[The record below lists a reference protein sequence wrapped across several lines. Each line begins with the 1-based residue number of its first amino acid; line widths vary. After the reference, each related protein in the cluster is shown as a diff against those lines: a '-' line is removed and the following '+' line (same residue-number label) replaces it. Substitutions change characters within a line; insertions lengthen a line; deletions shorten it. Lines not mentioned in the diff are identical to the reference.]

1 MQVANASTKQGLEKV
16 IHRATDSSY
25 GSDNT
30 RVAGED
36 ETREEER
43 IINHFQ
49 MQPFCVGTRCVWVK
63 GHSIAN
69 TISGLQPVFPK
80 GLCAPFTKKGLR
92 IEVGLTS
99 PSVTPSTLVSSSDS
113 VHARGR
119 AMCEFYEACGQVRQ
133 RCQSKWRLL
142 RLACRDQPSAS
153 GAPHSTKGKGHAR
166 AMCDFC
172 EVCGSAARALSHLTR
187 G

>member
-25 GSDNT
+25 GSDDT

-49 MQPFCVGTRCVWVK
+49 MQLFCVGTRCV
-63 GHSIAN
+63 S
-69 TISGLQPVFPK
+69 VFPK